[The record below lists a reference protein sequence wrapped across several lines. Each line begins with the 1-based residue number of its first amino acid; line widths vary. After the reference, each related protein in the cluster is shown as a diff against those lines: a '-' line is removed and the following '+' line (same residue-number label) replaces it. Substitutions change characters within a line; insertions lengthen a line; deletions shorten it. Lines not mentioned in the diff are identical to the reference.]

1 MFLVAILAH
10 QNTIT
15 SIHQSKLNV
24 ASSTYH
30 FAKQYHKSRVSNV
43 AITPFFQESH
53 LRACAIKSFLIVN

>member
-10 QNTIT
+10 QNNIT
-15 SIHQSKLNV
+15 SIQPNRLKV
-24 ASSTYH
+24 ASSKYH
-30 FAKQYHKSRVSNV
+30 FAKQYHNIRVSNV